1 MAKTLSQ
8 DTMAGLVEMDK
19 QTDMTSHSVRAEAIE
34 VVESGRIL
42 LLRNVGFELT
52 ARERE
57 LILDKE
63 VIMPGQTE
71 RDSRTGRPTL
81 IFDPERG
88 KFERT
93 KIQGGARREVEA
105 MMQGFTAWADGI
117 ISTLFPSYHPA
128 LERERATYRP
138 CVRSTPQGMHID
150 TSYKYPSQGR
160 GMLRIFCNINPNGQP
175 RVWQIGEPFEPFVSR
190 FLPSTSRFNTWR
202 DWVLHRLGGA
212 RVRRTRT
219 AYDRLVAD
227 IRRLAKSDEQYQST
241 APRQLVEFP
250 VGSSWIALTDLSVHG
265 AISGQHSLDQTFFLP
280 VSAMQEPERSS
291 LRILERLTGRFLA

>member
-1 MAKTLSQ
+1 MARITSQ
-8 DTMAGLVEMDK
+8 DQMAGLVEMDR
-19 QTDMTSHSVRAEAIE
+19 QVDMTSDSVRAEAIK

-42 LLRNVGFELT
+42 LLRDVGFELT
-52 ARERE
+52 PRERE
-57 LILDKE
+57 LILDRE
-63 VIMPGQTE
+63 VILPGQKE
-71 RDSRTGRPTL
+71 KDSRTGRPTL
-81 IFDPERG
+81 IFDPECG

-93 KIQGGARREVEA
+93 KIQGEARREIEA
-105 MMQGFTAWADGI
+105 MMQRFTEWADGI
-117 ISTLFPSYHPA
+117 ISTLLPSYRLA

-138 CVRSTPQGMHID
+138 CARSNPQGMHID

-160 GMLRIFCNINPNGQP
+160 GMLRIFCNINPTGQT

-190 FLPSTSRFNTWR
+190 FLPSTSRFSAWR
-202 DWVLHRLGGA
+202 DWLLSRLVGA

-227 IRRLAKSDEQYQST
+227 IRRLAKSDDQYQKT
-241 APRQLVEFP
+241 APRQIVEFP
-250 VGSSWIALTDLSVHG
+250 MGSSWIALTDLAVHG

-291 LRILERLTGRFLA
+291 LRILERLTGRALV

>member
-1 MAKTLSQ
+1 MASITNL
-8 DTMAGLVEMDK
+8 DARMGPVEIDRRA
-19 QTDMTSHSVRAEAIE
+19 DMGSRSVRTEAID

-42 LLRNVGFELT
+42 LLRDVGFELT

-88 KFERT
+88 SFERT
-93 KIQGGARREVEA
+93 KIQGEARREIEA
-105 MMQGFTAWADGI
+105 MMQRFTAWADNI
-117 ISTLFPSYHPA
+117 ISTLFRSYRPA

-138 CVRSTPQGMHID
+138 CVRNTPQGMHID

-160 GMLRIFCNINPNGQP
+160 GMLRIFCNINPSGQP

-190 FLPSTSRFNTWR
+190 FLPSTSRLSSWR
-202 DWVLHRLGGA
+202 DWVLHCLGGA

-219 AYDRLVAD
+219 PYDRLIAD
-227 IRRLAKSDEQYQST
+227 IRRLAKSDDQYQKT

-250 VGSSWIALTDLSVHG
+250 AGSSWIALTDLAVHG

-280 VSAMQEPERSS
+280 VSAMREPERSS
-291 LRILERLTGRFLA
+291 LHILERMTGRALV

>member
-1 MAKTLSQ
+1 MASITNQ
-8 DTMAGLVEMDK
+8 DAMVGLVEMDRGA
-19 QTDMTSHSVRAEAIE
+19 DMASRSVRAEAID

-88 KFERT
+88 MFERT
-93 KIQGGARREVEA
+93 KIQGEARREIES

-117 ISTLFPSYHPA
+117 ISTLFPGYRPS

-138 CVRSTPQGMHID
+138 CIRSTPQGMHID

-190 FLPSTSRFNTWR
+190 FLTSPSRFDICR
-202 DWVLHRLGGA
+202 DWLVHRLGVAGL
-212 RVRRTRT
+212 RRTRT

-227 IRRLAKSDEQYQST
+227 IRRLAKSDDQYQTT

-250 VGSSWIALTDLSVHG
+250 VGSSWIALTDLAVHG

-280 VSAMQEPERSS
+280 VPAMREPERSS
-291 LRILERLTGRFLA
+291 LRILERMTGRALV

>member
-1 MAKTLSQ
+1 MTKITSWDAI
-8 DTMAGLVEMDK
+8 AGLVEMDK
-19 QTDMTSHSVRAEAIE
+19 RADMVSGSVRAEAIE

-42 LLRNVGFELT
+42 LLRDVGFELT

-57 LILDKE
+57 LILDRE
-63 VIMPGQTE
+63 VILPGQKE
-71 RDSRTGRPTL
+71 KDSRTGRPTL

-93 KIQGGARREVEA
+93 KIQGEARREIEA
-105 MMQGFTAWADGI
+105 MMQRFTAWADGI
-117 ISTLFPSYHPA
+117 ISTLLPSYRPA

-138 CVRSTPQGMHID
+138 CARSNPQGMHID

-160 GMLRIFCNINPNGQP
+160 GMLRIFCNINPTGQS

-190 FLPSTSRFNTWR
+190 FLPSTSRFSACR
-202 DWVLHRLGGA
+202 DWLLSRMGVTRI
-212 RVRRTRT
+212 RRTRT

-227 IRRLAKSDEQYQST
+227 IRRLAKSADQYQDT
-241 APRQLVEFP
+241 APRQIVEFP
-250 VGSSWIALTDLSVHG
+250 VGSSWIALTDLAVHG

-280 VSAMQEPERSS
+280 VSVMREPERSS
-291 LRILERLTGRFLA
+291 LRILERLTGRDLV

>member
-1 MAKTLSQ
+1 MASITNR
-8 DTMAGLVEMDK
+8 DGIVGLAEMDRG
-19 QTDMTSHSVRAEAIE
+19 TDMGSSSVRAEAID

-88 KFERT
+88 TFERT
-93 KIQGGARREVEA
+93 KIQGEARREIEA
-105 MMQGFTAWADGI
+105 MMQRFTAWADGI
-117 ISTLFPSYHPA
+117 ISTLFPSYRPA

-160 GMLRIFCNINPNGQP
+160 GMLRIFCNINPSGQP

-190 FLPSTSRFNTWR
+190 FLISPSRFGTWR
-202 DWVLHRLGGA
+202 DWLLHRLGVAGL
-212 RVRRTRT
+212 RRTRT

-227 IRRLAKSDEQYQST
+227 IRRLAKSDDQYQTT

-250 VGSSWIALTDLSVHG
+250 VGSSWIALTDLAVHG

-280 VSAMQEPERSS
+280 VSAMREPERSS
-291 LRILERLTGRFLA
+291 LRILERMTGRALV